1 VTQGYLLGV
10 DGGSQSTKVVVYD
23 LSGAA
28 VCQASVP
35 LRPMSMPRPGVV
47 EHPDDDLWV
56 SLAGACRAALAAL
69 AQQAPGG
76 YQILGVGLCTIRF
89 CRALLRQDGSL
100 ASPVLSWM
108 DTRVSRPHVP
118 DDPDVRYVTT
128 SSGYITSRL
137 TGALRDTAANYAG
150 QWPVDPL
157 RWAWSQDDAVVASA
171 GLRRDQL
178 FELVMPGERLGQVT
192 DEAARETGIP
202 SGTPVFATANDK
214 AVEALGCG
222 ITEPGTALLSLGT
235 YIAGMVTGQQY
246 PADPQSYWAN
256 FGSVPGRYLY
266 ESYGIRRGMWT
277 VSWLRDLFGVQLGAD
292 AAVAGISVEELMNR
306 AADGVP
312 PGSDGLLTVLDWLAP
327 TDVPH
332 RKGSI
337 LGFDARHGWAHL
349 YRSVLEGIAMTMHDR
364 ISAMG
369 AELGRPLERLVAGG
383 GGAHSDVMTQILADV
398 FAVPVARMRAPSGA
412 SLGSAICAG
421 VGLGLFDGFAGAAA
435 TMVAVRDVAEPDL
448 DRADLYGRLGAVYRA
463 IPGRTDP
470 VYEQLY
476 PITH

>member
-1 VTQGYLLGV
+1 VKQGYLLGV

-23 LSGAA
+23 LQGEA

-35 LRPMSMPRPGVV
+35 LRPMSMPGPGVV
-47 EHPDDDLWV
+47 EHPDDDLWD
-56 SLAGACRAALAAL
+56 SLAGACRAALAEL
-69 AQQAPGG
+69 AQRSPGG
-76 YQILGVGLCTIRF
+76 YEILGVGLCTIRF
-89 CRALLRQDGSL
+89 CRALLREDGSL
-100 ASPVLSWM
+100 AAPVLSWM
-108 DTRVSRPHVP
+108 DARVSRPHVQQ
-118 DDPDVRYVTT
+118 DLDVRYVTT
-128 SSGYITSRL
+128 SSGYITGRL
-137 TGALRDTAANYAG
+137 TGELRDTAANYAG
-150 QWPVDPL
+150 QWPIDPR
-157 RWAWSQDDAVVASA
+157 RWSWSEDDAVVAAS

-192 DEAARETGIP
+192 ESAARATGIP
-202 SGTPVFATANDK
+202 SGTAVFATANDK

-222 ITEPGTALLSLGT
+222 ITEPGAALLSLGT
-235 YIAGMVTGQQY
+235 YIAGMVTGQEY
-246 PADPQSYWAN
+246 PGNPQSYWAN

-277 VSWLRDLFGVQLGAD
+277 VSWLRDLFGVQLAAD
-292 AAVAGISVEELMNR
+292 AAVAGVSVEELMNR
-306 AADGVP
+306 AAAVVP

-327 TDVPH
+327 TEAPH
-332 RKGSI
+332 RRGSI

-364 ISAMG
+364 IDAMC
-369 AELGRPLERLVAGG
+369 AELDRPLQRLVAGG
-383 GGAHSDVMTQILADV
+383 GGAHSDVLTQILADV

-412 SLGSAICAG
+412 SLGSAICAA
-421 VGLGLFDGFAGAAA
+421 VGLGLFPDFAGAAA

-448 DRADLYGRLGAVYRA
+448 DRIGLYRRLGEVYRA
-463 IPGRTDP
+463 IPDRTDP

>member
-1 VTQGYLLGV
+1 
-10 DGGSQSTKVVVYD
+10 
-23 LSGAA
+23 
-28 VCQASVP
+28 
-35 LRPMSMPRPGVV
+35 
-47 EHPDDDLWV
+47 
-56 SLAGACRAALAAL
+56 
-69 AQQAPGG
+69 
-76 YQILGVGLCTIRF
+76 
-89 CRALLRQDGSL
+89 
-100 ASPVLSWM
+100 
-108 DTRVSRPHVP
+108 
-118 DDPDVRYVTT
+118 
-128 SSGYITSRL
+128 
-137 TGALRDTAANYAG
+137 
-150 QWPVDPL
+150 
-157 RWAWSQDDAVVASA
+157 
-171 GLRRDQL
+171 
-178 FELVMPGERLGQVT
+178 
-192 DEAARETGIP
+192 
-202 SGTPVFATANDK
+202 
-214 AVEALGCG
+214 
-222 ITEPGTALLSLGT
+222 
-235 YIAGMVTGQQY
+235 
-246 PADPQSYWAN
+246 
-256 FGSVPGRYLY
+256 
-266 ESYGIRRGMWT
+266 
-277 VSWLRDLFGVQLGAD
+277 
-292 AAVAGISVEELMNR
+292 
-306 AADGVP
+306 
-312 PGSDGLLTVLDWLAP
+312 LLTVLDWLAP
-327 TDVPH
+327 TDAPH